1 MTRRQRR
8 KLYGL
13 PGIAPFQVVE
23 DGSEC
28 DGCGFYPLDRGDW
41 AWFDDRWELLT
52 CSALCAGKARA
63 REIRELE
70 EWEAEQR
77 REDKRPTPLAGD
89 GDLFDGNRCEHGHLP
104 DCCLSCASV
113 EARTRV
119 SGWAVAR

>member
-23 DGSEC
+23 DGCACES
-28 DGCGFYPLDRGDW
+28 CGFYPLDRGDW
-41 AWFDDRWELLT
+41 AWWDDRWEVLT

-63 REIRELE
+63 SEIRQLE

-77 REDKRPTPLAGD
+77 REAKRGPPPLAGD
-89 GDLFDGNRCEHGHLP
+89 GWMFDGTNGPTFDNRPG
-104 DCCLSCASV
+104 S
-113 EARTRV
+113 
-119 SGWAVAR
+119 